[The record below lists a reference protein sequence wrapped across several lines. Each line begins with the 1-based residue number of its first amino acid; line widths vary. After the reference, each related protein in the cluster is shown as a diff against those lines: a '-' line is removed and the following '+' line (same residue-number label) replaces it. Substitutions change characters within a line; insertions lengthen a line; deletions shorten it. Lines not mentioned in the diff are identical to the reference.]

1 MAIISITCSK
11 CGALVDYDH
20 DRGRG
25 KCPFCGTQYENMQSI
40 QNTIINNTTQVVR
53 TNILDNSYE
62 SLLGDCEQLIN
73 LKQYRLVE
81 EKIKNL
87 LACYSE
93 DSRSWLLYIKF
104 ELSQFDSKY
113 EYKAEDVSVNIN
125 TSRIIAQLKAGKPSR
140 KYYSGLLAEKEI
152 RYGKR
157 FNNYDDDYCSDAINN
172 PNKESRK
179 ILDDCIVMSIHSLL
193 GCGDKESIGDFII
206 AKEDC
211 GNGLAGYSY
220 CYFGNNS
227 TIVLPNFYNDCRI
240 KLNRDYNFSQIQ
252 NFRVIVPKETECIES
267 EAFKYC
273 AGVQKIEIPSK
284 KISIKT
290 KAFEN
295 CITLESIRIS
305 SQIESIQKEAF
316 VACPNLRKLVIAAE
330 ELDVHTSETINNL
343 IIKTKYYGSGN
354 ILAIQLEKINRLQER
369 IFFNNPRITHVT
381 TKNANFLHI
390 SKRDF
395 AIVISCDDIDLGYQA
410 FCGCS
415 LLKTINLDAKKIN
428 ISDECFSGCIKLMS
442 CKITTNELKIGEA
455 AFSRSASKGIISLYG
470 NKRNYNLNRFWKK
483 GTKAKIKFFELQL

>member
-11 CGALVDYDH
+11 CGASVDYDY

-25 KCPFCGTQYENMQSI
+25 KCSFCGTQYENVQNI
-40 QNTIINNTTQVVR
+40 QNTIINNTTQILR
-53 TNILDNSYE
+53 TNILDNSYD

-87 LACYSE
+87 LACYPEISH
-93 DSRSWLLYIKF
+93 SWLLYIKF

-113 EYKAEDVSVNIN
+113 EYKAEDVSVDVN

-157 FNNYDDDYCSDAINN
+157 FNNYDGDCCANVINN
-172 PNKESRK
+172 PNKESRQ
-179 ILDDCIVMSIHSLL
+179 ILDDGIVMSVHSLL
-193 GCGDKESIGDFII
+193 ECGDKESIGDFII
-206 AKEDC
+206 VKEDC

-220 CYFGNNS
+220 CYFGSNS

-240 KLNRDYNFSQIQ
+240 KLNRVYNFSQIQ
-252 NFRVIVPKETECIES
+252 NLRVVVPKETECIET

-273 AGVQKIEIPSK
+273 TGVQKIEIPSK
-284 KISIKT
+284 RISIKT

-295 CITLESIRIS
+295 CISLESIRIS
-305 SQIESIQKEAF
+305 SQIESIQKEAL
-316 VACPNLRKLVIAAE
+316 VACPNLRKLVIATE
-330 ELDVHTSETINNL
+330 ELDVFTSETLNNL

-369 IFFNNPRITHVT
+369 IFFNNPRITHVI
-381 TKNANFLHI
+381 TKNDSSLHI
-390 SKRDF
+390 SKSDF
-395 AIVISCDDIDLGYQA
+395 AIVISHDDIDLGYQA

-415 LLKTINLDAKKIN
+415 SLKTINLNAKKIN

-442 CKITTNELKIGEA
+442 CKITTKELKIGEA
-455 AFSRSASKGIISLYG
+455 AFSRSANKGTIVIYG
-470 NKRNYNLNRFWKK
+470 NKRNFNLNRSWRK
-483 GTKAKIKFFELQL
+483 GTKAKIKFIELQ